1 MDKYLSVEGWGM
13 KTLVLF
19 WELDFSRYTKF
30 ILVQSLINGIKYLWP
45 KAEAIEKEPRMKKN
59 LNFYWNQLRKNTMIF
74 NINALLILLTRNR
87 NLTE

>member
-1 MDKYLSVEGWGM
+1 MRHLVTKLNIHGQVLVRRGM

-19 WELDFSRYTKF
+19 LELDFSKYTKF

-59 LNFYWNQLRKNTMIF
+59 LNFYWN
-74 NINALLILLTRNR
+74 
-87 NLTE
+87 